1 MLITNEL
8 LFERKERMLN
18 KEFSINTISNY
29 ETDVKLFL
37 NYLRLKT
44 QGSIVACEKITL
56 MEIEKWKTYL
66 R

>member
-1 MLITNEL
+1 MEITNQL

-44 QGSIVACEKITL
+44 QGSIVVCEKITL

>member
-1 MLITNEL
+1 
-8 LFERKERMLN
+8 MLN

-44 QGSIVACEKITL
+44 QGSIVKENEITL
-56 MEIEKWKTYL
+56 MEIEKRKTYL